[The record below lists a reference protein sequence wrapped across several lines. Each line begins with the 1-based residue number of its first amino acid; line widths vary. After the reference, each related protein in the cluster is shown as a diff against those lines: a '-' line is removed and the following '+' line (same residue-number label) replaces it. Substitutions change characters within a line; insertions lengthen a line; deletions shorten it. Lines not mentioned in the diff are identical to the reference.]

1 MKHTKTSHIPYI
13 KSIPEILKYQLITKL
28 ILAVML
34 VLTRFVGLSLLEST
48 GRVAVS
54 SGDFGFLF
62 ITWQGWVMVFMFLL
76 IFFFYVAVDLNVK
89 VIYSGNIVTG
99 RPQSMRAVFTEGVLS
114 IGRFCSISGL
124 NVILY
129 ITLIAPIVG
138 VGFSVGLTEGLKIP
152 NFITAVIKA
161 SLIYN
166 VLYTLVVLVFALIG
180 VLYIFTLHG
189 VLLDKMKVRSAQR
202 QSLRI
207 IKNNAVSYVWQNILI
222 VLSVILP
229 LMLLAAVLL
238 YFPLTAVQSSVASP
252 WVRRFL
258 LIFIILFCG
267 SVYSVISM
275 LAAPFVVIKVTRMY
289 YKYTNPDKILPQP
302 PEKGRGLPKWLYIAV
317 PAVCVLLASVCA
329 SGFDDLFPSEVT
341 TEIIAHRGGG
351 NEGPENTVAG
361 LKTAIELGAAGSE
374 IDIQRTKDGY
384 YVVNH
389 DNGFGRVAG
398 VKANVNDLTLEQIR
412 ELTVLDSGEPIPTLE
427 EMLTAARDKITLFV
441 ELKGATADTQM
452 CDDAVKLVRDMGMA
466 DQVVFISLKYNL
478 IDYLETSYPD
488 MLTGYLTFL
497 SYGSTAKLNCDYIGL
512 EEESAAADAINSVHN
527 QGKKVMV
534 WTVNDKE
541 SQEHFLSTAADAII
555 TDNIIQA
562 NETVISLKNRNDLE
576 RIASVIRQ
584 I

>member
-114 IGRFCSISGL
+114 IGRFFSISGL

-161 SLIYN
+161 SPIYN
-166 VLYTLVVLVFALIG
+166 VLYTLVALVFALIG

-189 VLLDKMKVRSAQR
+189 VLLDKMKVRAAQR

-229 LMLLAAVLL
+229 L
-238 YFPLTAVQSSVASP
+238 TAVQSSVASP

-258 LIFIILFCG
+258 LIFILLFCG
-267 SVYSVISM
+267 SLYGLISM
-275 LAAPFVVIKVTRMY
+275 LVTPYVVIKVTRMY
-289 YKYTNPDKILPQP
+289 YMYTNPDKIQPQP
-302 PEKGRGLPKWLYIAV
+302 PEKGRGLPKWPYIAV
-317 PAVCVLLASVCA
+317 PALCVLLAAVCA
-329 SGFDDLFPSEVT
+329 SGFDDLFPYEVT

-361 LKTAIELGAAGSE
+361 LKTAIALGASGSE

-389 DNGFGRVAG
+389 DNGFARVAG
-398 VKANVNDLTLEQIR
+398 VKANVSDLTLEQIR

-427 EMLTAARDKITLFV
+427 EMLTAARGKITLYV
-441 ELKGATADTQM
+441 ELKGATADTRM
-452 CDDAVKLVRDMGMA
+452 CDDAVRLVRDMEMA

>member
-1 MKHTKTSHIPYI
+1 
-13 KSIPEILKYQLITKL
+13 
-28 ILAVML
+28 
-34 VLTRFVGLSLLEST
+34 
-48 GRVAVS
+48 
-54 SGDFGFLF
+54 
-62 ITWQGWVMVFMFLL
+62 
-76 IFFFYVAVDLNVK
+76 
-89 VIYSGNIVTG
+89 
-99 RPQSMRAVFTEGVLS
+99 
-114 IGRFCSISGL
+114 
-124 NVILY
+124 
-129 ITLIAPIVG
+129 
-138 VGFSVGLTEGLKIP
+138 
-152 NFITAVIKA
+152 
-161 SLIYN
+161 
-166 VLYTLVVLVFALIG
+166 
-180 VLYIFTLHG
+180 
-189 VLLDKMKVRSAQR
+189 
-202 QSLRI
+202 
-207 IKNNAVSYVWQNILI
+207 
-222 VLSVILP
+222 
-229 LMLLAAVLL
+229 
-238 YFPLTAVQSSVASP
+238 
-252 WVRRFL
+252 
-258 LIFIILFCG
+258 
-267 SVYSVISM
+267 
-275 LAAPFVVIKVTRMY
+275 
-289 YKYTNPDKILPQP
+289 
-302 PEKGRGLPKWLYIAV
+302 
-317 PAVCVLLASVCA
+317 
-329 SGFDDLFPSEVT
+329 
-341 TEIIAHRGGG
+341 
-351 NEGPENTVAG
+351 

-541 SQEHFLSTAADAII
+541 SQEHFLATAADAII